1 MSDEE
6 SAKKMEFI
14 LEQQAQFAAKIG
26 QLEDILTRLANSSL
40 NRFEDGESK
49 ITALIDSQIRLTEAQ
64 DRLTE
69 AQARTDESVKN
80 LIAVADRYFNEKRNG
95 KP

>member
-26 QLEDILTRLANSSL
+26 QLEDIVTRLANSSWK
-40 NRFEDGESK
+40 RFEDIEEK
-49 ITALIDSQIRLTEAQ
+49 IVALIDSQVRLTEAQ
-64 DRLTE
+64 S
-69 AQARTDESVKN
+69 RTDESVKN
-80 LIAVADRYFNEKRNG
+80 LIAVADRYFNENRNG
-95 KP
+95 KH

>member
-26 QLEDILTRLANSSL
+26 QLEDIVTRLANSSW
-40 NRFEDGESK
+40 NRFEDLEEK
-49 ITALIDSQIRLTEAQ
+49 IVALVDSQIRLTEAQ
-64 DRLTE
+64 
-69 AQARTDESVKN
+69 AQTDESVKN
-80 LIAVADRYFNEKRNG
+80 LIAVADRYFNENRNG

>member
-6 SAKKMEFI
+6 AAKKMEFI

-26 QLEDILTRLANSSL
+26 QLEDIVTRLANSSW
-40 NRFEDGESK
+40 NRFEDLEEK
-49 ITALIDSQIRLTEAQ
+49 IVALVDSQIRLTEAQ
-64 DRLTE
+64 
-69 AQARTDESVKN
+69 AQTDESVKN
-80 LIAVADRYFNEKRNG
+80 LIAVADRYFNENRNG

>member
-14 LEQQAQFAAKIG
+14 LEQQAQFVAKIG
-26 QLEDILTRLANSSL
+26 QLEDIVARLANSSW
-40 NRFEDGESK
+40 NRFEDLEEK
-49 ITALIDSQIRLTEAQ
+49 IVALVDSQIRLTEAQ
-64 DRLTE
+64 
-69 AQARTDESVKN
+69 AQTDESVKN
-80 LIAVADRYFNEKRNG
+80 LIAVADRYFNENRNG